1 MKYVLA
7 SANPGKVKE
16 MRDILSDLEIDV
28 VSRDELDIT
37 IDVEETGTTFYQNAR
52 LKAEAICLASGMP
65 SIADDS
71 GLIVESL
78 NGEPGVYSSSYGG
91 EGLSTYDHC
100 MYLLDKMKNMEQ
112 RRAKFVCIIV
122 CAYPDGIHLTV
133 NGECHGK
140 ILTEL
145 RGTGGFGYDQ
155 VFLPD
160 GYKKSM
166 AELTPEEKNSIS
178 HRGAALREFSK
189 LIKSYKTGTNV

>member
-16 MRDILSDLEIDV
+16 MRDILSELDIDV
-28 VSRDELDIT
+28 VSRAELGIT

-65 SIADDS
+65 AIADDS

-91 EGLSTYDHC
+91 EGLNTYDHC

-112 RRAKFVCIIV
+112 RRAKFVCTIV
-122 CAYPDGIHLTV
+122 CAFPGGIHLTV

-160 GYKKSM
+160 GYEKSM
-166 AELTPEEKNSIS
+166 AELNPDEKNTIS
-178 HRGAALREFSK
+178 HRGIALREFSK